1 MRDPAFLPVMESF
14 HTIQGEGHYS
24 GTSAYFVRL
33 GGCDVGCKWCDVK
46 ASWDASQYDWVSIQ
60 SIVDEVIVSGAKLA
74 VITGGEP
81 LMYDLEELTNALKVK
96 GIQTNIETAGVY
108 KLTGN
113 WDWICFS
120 PKRFK
125 KPIEQY
131 YAKANELKVVIYH
144 KNDLRWAEEHAQQM
158 NDKAK
163 LFLQPEWS
171 KEKEMTPL
179 IVDYVKDNPK
189 WRISLQTHKYMN
201 IP

>member
-158 NDKAK
+158 NDKAE

>member
-1 MRDPAFLPVMESF
+1 MRDPEFLPVRESF
-14 HTIQGEGHYS
+14 YTIQGEGQYS
-24 GTSAYFVRL
+24 GTPAYFVRL

-46 ASWDASQYDWVSIQ
+46 ESWDADKFDWIGVQ
-60 SIVDEVIVSGAKLA
+60 AIVDEVTTSGSKLA

-81 LMYDLEELTNALKVK
+81 LMYDLEKLTKALMEK
-96 GIQTNIETAGVY
+96 GVQVNVETAGVY
-108 KLTGN
+108 EISGQ

-125 KPIEQY
+125 KPIAEY
-131 YAKANELKVVIYH
+131 YHKADELKVVIFH
-144 KNDLRWAEEHAQQM
+144 KNDLRWAEDHAQRM
-158 NDKAK
+158 HKSAK

-179 IVDYVKDNPK
+179 VVDYIKDNPK